1 MSNPHQHI
9 HYFFSHH
16 HLFTKF
22 HLILASL
29 IAATLSICIATPTFA
44 TSNPLPSRAALSA
57 TIDRVENFAE
67 YQTYASLGTSGA
79 NRPHYKEYAHL
90 RSLVAE
96 INDIHTNYD
105 TIASSDDSWKIAYL
119 IDYSADALKGCEYL
133 FGLKKQ
139 SSASSTTNSKQSV
152 PSASTSNTSNLNDST
167 SNSSHS
173 ENSNPNRYSSHS
185 TQNHPATDKPIS
197 TVSDNSNTNSS
208 TSNNSNIPISTTS
221 VQTADLT
228 TSQNS
233 SPDALNLL
241 TLPCSVC
248 PLVRP
253 LVQLGTNVPTHPDQL
268 DLPRRR
274 AFFVE
279 SV

>member
-1 MSNPHQHI
+1 MSNPHQYI
-9 HYFFSHH
+9 HYFFNHH

-29 IAATLSICIATPTFA
+29 IATTLSICIATPTFA

-96 INDIHTNYD
+96 MNDVHTNYD

-139 SSASSTTNSKQSV
+139 SSASSTTSSKQSV
-152 PSASTSNTSNLNDST
+152 PSASTSNSSN
-167 SNSSHS
+167 S

-208 TSNNSNIPISTTS
+208 TSNNSNIPSSTTS

-233 SPDALNLL
+233 SPDALNPL